1 MKRYITIIFLLL
13 LLPALMFGQTETL
26 KSLAEKFN
34 APTGEYRPHALWHS
48 MGVNISKEGMNRDL
62 EAMKESGIG
71 GVYIFNV
78 GGVIDNPKW
87 KERTWRSDYYWEAL
101 RHATAETKRLGLKI
115 GIHNT
120 PGFSAT
126 GGPWISQE
134 QGMQKIV
141 FYKKQIQGGKLLDD
155 TLQRPA
161 PVTGNAGKSSF
172 YRDIAVYAVPVKENV
187 SVSEV
192 IDISTNM
199 DAEGRVKWQ
208 ASEGDWQLVR
218 IGHVPIMKSPVPL
231 PSELYGALEVD
242 KMSRKHNVYH
252 WQQVLNPLIEHLK
265 EYIGDSFIFVSLDS
279 YEAGAQDWTETYRSD
294 FQRLKGYD
302 PVPWIALRYTA
313 GNAKE
318 REDLKV
324 FEQDNRDVVSR
335 LMIDNGWKTAAEM
348 VHAAGLKFYWEPY
361 GGPFDT
367 NESAGIPDMPMVE
380 FWTGGILNDKIMHKA
395 IKEMIAHDQRIIAAE
410 AFTGR
415 PDSSRYTEDPA
426 FLKHCADSM
435 YASGVNQT
443 YLHHWVHQPFDDR
456 YRPGMDFNFWGTH
469 FGRHQTWLRPGKAF
483 FTYLSRCQM
492 LLQQG
497 SCVEITSEWAHRR
510 TPEAEMFFVRNPQKS
525 VIKRNF
531 AFPVKGRVPEL
542 WDAYHGTIRQT
553 GKWNAAG
560 DSIFVELTLQPEESV
575 FVVFPYNK
583 EENYSRL
590 PEIEIIDSKTEEI
603 TGAWDV
609 TFQPAVESP
618 FKRKLQSLIDFGK
631 QNDKALKY
639 FSGTAV
645 YRKNIRISAGD
656 IKEGYRV
663 MLELGEM
670 YDIAE
675 LTVNGKHVGVLWN
688 PPYNADITPFLKPGN
703 NTFEIAVTNNWANR
717 MIGDEQ
723 EPPDF
728 EVVERKFYS
737 LNTGWIM
744 TAFPDWFLND
754 LPRPSQGRKTFNL
767 YHYYNA
773 ESPLFPAGLVGP
785 VRIVKQKIKIL

>member
-1 MKRYITIIFLLL
+1 MKKYLTIIFLLL
-13 LLPALMFGQTETL
+13 PTLMFGQTETL

-34 APTGEYRPHALWHS
+34 VPTDEYRPHTLWHW
-48 MGVNISKEGMNRDL
+48 MGVNISKEGMTRDL

-71 GVYIFNV
+71 GVYIFNIS
-78 GGVIDNPKW
+78 GIDNPEW
-87 KERTWRSDYYWEAL
+87 KDRTWRSDYYWEAL
-101 RHATAETKRLGLKI
+101 RHAMAEAKRLGLET

-120 PGFSAT
+120 PGYTAT

-134 QGMQKIV
+134 QGMQKVV
-141 FYKKQIQGGKLLDD
+141 FYKKQIQGGKLFED
-155 TLQRPA
+155 TLSQPA
-161 PVTGNAGKSSF
+161 PVINGARKSSF
-172 YRDIAVYAVPVKENV
+172 YRDIAVYAVPVKKDV
-187 SVSEV
+187 SVSETV
-192 IDISTNM
+192 DISSNM
-199 DAEGRVKWQ
+199 DAEGRIKWQ
-208 ASEGDWQLVR
+208 APEGDWQLVR
-218 IGHVPIMKSPVPL
+218 IGHAPTMKLPVPL
-231 PSELYGALEVD
+231 PRELWGSLEVD

-265 EYIGDSFIFVSLDS
+265 EYIGNTFTFVALDS
-279 YEAGAQDWTETYRSD
+279 YEAGEQDWTETFRSD
-294 FQRLKGYD
+294 FRRLKGYD
-302 PVPWIALRYTA
+302 PVPWIALRYTV
-313 GNAKE
+313 GNAEE

-324 FEQDNRDVVSR
+324 FEQDNRDVISR

-380 FWTGGILNDKIMHKA
+380 YWTGGKPYVDDRMLKS
-395 IKEMIAHDQRIIAAE
+395 IKEMVAHDQRIIAAE

-426 FLKHCADSM
+426 FLKHCADLM

-456 YRPGMDFNFWGTH
+456 YRPGMDFYAWGTH
-469 FGRHQTWLRPGKAF
+469 FGRHQTWFRPGKAF

-497 SCVEITSEWAHRR
+497 FCVEITSEWAHRR
-510 TPEAEMFFVRNPQKS
+510 IPEAEIFFVRNPENT
-525 VIKRNF
+525 VIERSF
-531 AFPVKGRVPEL
+531 SFPVKNRVPEL

-560 DSIFVELTLQPEESV
+560 DSIFVKLTLQPEASV

-609 TFQPAVESP
+609 TFQPAAESP
-618 FKRKLQSLIDFGK
+618 FKRKLQSLIDFSK

-645 YRKNIRISAGD
+645 YRKNIRVSAGD
-656 IKEGYRV
+656 IKEGHRV

-675 LTVNGKHVGVLWN
+675 LTVNGKPVGVLWN
-688 PPYNADITPFLKPGN
+688 PPYDADITPFLKSGN

-717 MIGDEQ
+717 LIGDEQ

-728 EVVERKFYS
+728 KVGDLQNYRGSDVGRP
-737 LNTGWIM
+737 M
-744 TAFPDWFLND
+744 TAYPDWFLNN
-754 LPRPSQGRKTFNL
+754 LPRPSQGRKTFNIH
-767 YHYYNA
+767 HYYNA

-785 VRIVKQKIKIL
+785 VRIVKQKIKTL